1 MTGRQ
6 HQAAVTPVLVGAVLC
21 RVAHG
26 SAGAGDDDPLFML
39 SWNDFFF
46 ASILTRSNAITAPI
60 AVNFMNYAGRKWGWT
75 AAGGTM
81 VMLPVLVFSLLVRRF
96 LISKLARQG
105 ARRRAPSPLP

>member
-1 MTGRQ
+1 M
-6 HQAAVTPVLVGAVLC
+6 AVTPVLVGAVLC

-60 AVNFMNYAGRKWGWT
+60 AVNFMNLPAGSGD
-75 AAGGTM
+75 GQQ
-81 VMLPVLVFSLLVRRF
+81 PV
-96 LISKLARQG
+96 
-105 ARRRAPSPLP
+105 APW